1 MAYNKRNKLERI
13 IEIQNITLEHTG
25 RGVSQEWVYNNV
37 IFPRFRISRTT
48 YYVYLGTP
56 ARREL
61 RELLEQ
67 SQAHKPENVPSLFD
81 S

>member
-25 RGVSQEWVYNNV
+25 RGVSQEWVFSNV

-48 YYVYLGTP
+48 YYVYLATP
-56 ARREL
+56 AKREL

-67 SQAHKPENVPSLFD
+67 IRTQKTENVPSLFD

>member
-25 RGVSQEWVYNNV
+25 RGVSQEWVFNNV
-37 IFPRFRISRTT
+37 IFPRFRISKAT
-48 YYVYLGTP
+48 YYVYLATP
-56 ARREL
+56 AKREL
-61 RELLEQ
+61 RELLERIN
-67 SQAHKPENVPSLFD
+67 AKKPENVPSLFD